1 VQVSLAGACVPAPMA
16 LRATRAIG
24 SPSRLRF
31 VFGTSVVPALD
42 LVDRQS
48 VTRFVSP
55 SGRTVYQVV
64 GSSGKLYTCYA
75 SCHFCSCP
83 AFAFSVLR
91 KGDNLVVTK
100 VESLQTRQMRVMEQ
114 QSRMDLGWQEPLI
127 QPLSSL
133 SSGDGH
139 FMIPA

>member
-1 VQVSLAGACVPAPMA
+1 MDPSLPVIAEELLQEIQKSFRETSQISDELLLA
-16 LRATRAIG
+16 
-24 SPSRLRF
+24 LRF

-91 KGDNLVVTK
+91 KGDNLVCKHILAIYLSRATGAC
-100 VESLQTRQMRVMEQ
+100 QEQ
-114 QSRMDLGWQEPLI
+114 SISNQHLTALLLPEEK
-127 QPLSSL
+127 
-133 SSGDGH
+133 
-139 FMIPA
+139 